1 MLKEFLQRRSSQIKR
16 RLDDEK
22 RMEHLLTVLATV
34 IALLVSI
41 TVPSAYYMLTREAE
55 IRESTLTARLHASF
69 VSMAIDNSQG
79 DWRKQVVGLIATD
92 LTLSRLPESRKIVDR
107 YGIEVERAGVV
118 INGSALVSEAPILS
132 SQGIV
137 GSVIILRSLE
147 PILLTTALVALI
159 AAAVGAAIYFLLRT
173 LPLKALRRT
182 LEALKATEA
191 KTRAETQENLKVI
204 FENTPDGILLCA
216 QDGKIQSC
224 NQSTSLML
232 GYPESELQKM
242 FLSDLL
248 HGTSPTK
255 DLNRVQAIQCEATM
269 KRRNGDHV
277 AVDVTVSESN
287 TENHSRRIAI
297 VRDITEKQNAQQR
310 LANIANYDG
319 LTGLA
324 NRSLFRQRLQEAI
337 ERSDDNGESFT
348 LMFLDLDRF
357 KTIND
362 SLGHE
367 FGDRLLQLV
376 ASELATCLRENDFI
390 TRYTDVSNDIGAY
403 RLGGDEFT
411 VLLENIPNQEIV
423 ATIAK
428 RILHTLSQPFQV
440 GIHQLFISV
449 SIGITEYPQV
459 NASTDLETLIK
470 QADLAMYRSKSL
482 GRDTYSFFTQ
492 ELQVIAK
499 EQHKLESKLRHAL
512 DRNEYKLVYQ
522 PKANLSTGAIVGVE
536 ALLRWQPEHSDEI
549 GPDKFIPIL
558 EESGLIV
565 PVGMWVM
572 KTACQ
577 QLEQWHAAGLT
588 ELTMAVNL
596 SARQFRQTDLLEQIG
611 GIINSTNV
619 PHGQL
624 EIELTESTLVE
635 DSEAVVQIM
644 QSLRQMDVKV
654 AIDDFGTGHSSL
666 RYLKRFSID
675 TLKIDRSFV
684 KDIPH
689 DAEDNAITIAV
700 IALGQALGLKVV
712 AEGVETTEQAD
723 FLKAHGCDE
732 IQGFWLGKP
741 MSPEQ
746 FAHWVTEKRTILGTM
761 RI

>member
-1 MLKEFLQRRSSQIKR
+1 MLKEFLKRRSSQIKQ
-16 RLDDEK
+16 RLDNER
-22 RMEHLLTVLATV
+22 RMEHLLTLMATV

-41 TVPSAYYMLTREAE
+41 AVPTAYYVLSREAE
-55 IRESTLTARLHASF
+55 MRESTLTARLHAAF
-69 VSMAIDNSQG
+69 VSMAIDNNQE

-92 LTLSRLPESRKIVDR
+92 LTLSRLPEARKIVDR
-107 YGIEVERAGVV
+107 DGIEVERAGVQ
-118 INGSALVSEAPILS
+118 IDGSALVSEAPIQS
-132 SQGIV
+132 SQGVVGAVVIV
-137 GSVIILRSLE
+137 RSLE

-159 AAAVGAAIYFLLRT
+159 AAAVGAAIYFLLKT

-182 LEALKATEA
+182 LVALKATEA
-191 KTRAETQENLKVI
+191 KARAETEENLQVI
-204 FENTPDGILLCA
+204 FENAPDGILLCA
-216 QDGKIQSC
+216 PDGKIQSC
-224 NQSTSLML
+224 NPSTSLML
-232 GYPESELQKM
+232 GYSESELQKM

-248 HGTSPTK
+248 HGNSPTK

-287 TENHSRRIAI
+287 TADHARRIAI
-297 VRDITEKQNAQQR
+297 VRDITEKQLAQQR

-337 ERSDDNGESFT
+337 ERSDNTGESFT

-376 ASELATCLRENDFI
+376 ASELAACLRENDFI
-390 TRYTDVSNDIGAY
+390 TRYTDDSNDIGAY

-411 VLLENIPNQEIV
+411 VLLENIPSEEIV
-423 ATIAK
+423 ATVAK
-428 RILHTLSQPFQV
+428 RVLQALSQPFQV
-440 GIHQLFISV
+440 GIHQLFISA
-449 SIGITEYPQV
+449 SIGITQYPQG
-459 NASTDLETLIK
+459 NSNTDLETLIK

-492 ELQVIAK
+492 ELQVVAK
-499 EQHKLESKLRHAL
+499 EQHKLESQLRHAL
-512 DRNEYKLVYQ
+512 ERNEYKLFYQ
-522 PKANLSTGAIVGVE
+522 PKANLATGVIVGVE
-536 ALLRWQPEHSDEI
+536 ALLRWQPEYSEEI

-572 KTACQ
+572 QTACQ
-577 QLEQWHAAGLT
+577 QLEQWHSAGLT
-588 ELTMAVNL
+588 DLTMAVNL
-596 SARQFRQTDLLEQIG
+596 SARQFRQTDLIEQIG
-611 GIINSTNV
+611 RIIKATKI

-635 DSEAVVQIM
+635 DSEAVVTIM
-644 QSLRQMDVKV
+644 QSLRQMNVRV

-689 DAEDNAITIAV
+689 DPEDNAITVAV

-712 AEGVETTEQAD
+712 AEGVETTEQMD
-723 FLKAHGCDE
+723 FLAAQGCDE
-732 IQGFWLGKP
+732 IQGFLLGKP
-741 MSPEQ
+741 MSAEQ
-746 FAHWVTEKRTILGTM
+746 FTQWVTEKKQRLAAIVS
-761 RI
+761 

>member
-22 RMEHLLTVLATV
+22 RMEHLLIILATV

-55 IRESTLTARLHASF
+55 VRESTLTARLHASF

-107 YGIEVERAGVV
+107 EGIEIERAGVV

-297 VRDITEKQNAQQR
+297 VRDITEKQNAQRR

-390 TRYTDVSNDIGAY
+390 TRYTDISNDIGAY

-449 SIGITEYPQV
+449 SIGITHYPQV

-522 PKANLSTGAIVGVE
+522 PKANLTTGAIVGVE
-536 ALLRWQPEHSDEI
+536 ALLRWQPEHSEEI

-588 ELTMAVNL
+588 NLTMAVNL
-596 SARQFRQTDLLEQIG
+596 SARQFRQTDLLEQIA
-611 GIINSTNV
+611 GIMKTTNV

-712 AEGVETTEQAD
+712 AEGVETTEQVD

-741 MSPEQ
+741 MSSEK
-746 FAHWVTEKRTILGTM
+746 FAHWVTEKRKILATM
-761 RI
+761 PI